1 MFSLDCSII
10 GFADKHNHTRWVG
23 MFSCQK
29 MTEAMNPNST
39 VTQTRQDYLSICF
52 TRDIFEVYPEA
63 APKLKTMLYPLI
75 WYLYL

>member
-1 MFSLDCSII
+1 M
-10 GFADKHNHTRWVG
+10 VG

-29 MTEAMNPNST
+29 MAEAMNPNST

-63 APKLKTMLYPLI
+63 ADKIIKMLPLLI
-75 WYLYL
+75 LYLYFKKAQKVDRKVS